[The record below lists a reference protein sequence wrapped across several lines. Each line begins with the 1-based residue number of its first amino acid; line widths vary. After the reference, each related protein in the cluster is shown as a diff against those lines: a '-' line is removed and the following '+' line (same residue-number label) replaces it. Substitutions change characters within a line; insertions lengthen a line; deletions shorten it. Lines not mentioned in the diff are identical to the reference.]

1 MSEDIVSCCGG
12 YGSLAHHNRHSNHGQ
27 HGITLALEYSEYS
40 SECLMCVVQ
49 FNLHH
54 SLAQWK
60 EEDAYLRDR
69 NTEAHVGS
77 VFMLP
82 RL

>member
-12 YGSLAHHNRHSNHGQ
+12 YGSLDHHNRHSNHGQ
-27 HGITLALEYSEYS
+27 HRITLALEYSEYL
-40 SECLMCVVQ
+40 SEYLMCVVQ
-49 FNLHH
+49 FNLRR
-54 SLAQWK
+54 SLARWE
-60 EEDAYLRDR
+60 EEDAHLRDR

-77 VFMLP
+77 MFMIP